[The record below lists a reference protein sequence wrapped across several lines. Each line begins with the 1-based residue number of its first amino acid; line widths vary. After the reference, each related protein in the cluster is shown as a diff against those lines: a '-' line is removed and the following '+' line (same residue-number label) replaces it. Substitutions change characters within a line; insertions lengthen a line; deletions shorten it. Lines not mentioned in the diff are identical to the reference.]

1 MNDFLI
7 NYLIG
12 DLDIEERIEFM
23 RKCSKLLLNDEIFIK
38 DSYVI
43 NSINLTFTLLV
54 SICNYYLAN
63 STKNNFEIS
72 ERLKRINLKRLYFLV
87 AKKLSE
93 EEKKTNKIVI
103 ENLYKE
109 YYVFCE
115 KCNWNES
122 LLFKSREKAKNI
134 DNIYN
139 KKFTFSEIV
148 ILNELR
154 VEQIIE
160 YGSFYAKEML
170 GKNRNK
176 KIRQLMNTD
185 NYEFFYMLLTEKDNQ
200 KIIEYLN
207 DNYHTFDLNKIKKLI
222 PKFIQNYSII
232 ENIDEQKRLENIEKK
247 LEIMLETTI
256 VNILNE
262 IRNSLNIKKSSI
274 NNVSIKTE
282 NETCQKRA
290 KKIVKLYIDGNY
302 RNIKHF
308 CKDLHMGI
316 STFNSYI
323 KLVKQID
330 EELYNQIEERLK
342 MQSSRNISILNNEL
356 SKIVYFIKNGVE
368 LEDGRV
374 KEFDILD
381 YCKLINLSLENMRCF
396 LNKSNLEMEDLKLI
410 RKFLM
415 QYRNFKMITKN
426 YIYNEKNIVL
436 VNDISHEV
444 TIEEKEKV
452 IEYLENNK
460 IPLLNVTYNT
470 ALKRFLSNDLN
481 VKQKKIII

>member
-1 MNDFLI
+1 M
-7 NYLIG
+7 
-12 DLDIEERIEFM
+12 
-23 RKCSKLLLNDEIFIK
+23 
-38 DSYVI
+38 
-43 NSINLTFTLLV
+43 
-54 SICNYYLAN
+54 
-63 STKNNFEIS
+63 
-72 ERLKRINLKRLYFLV
+72 
-87 AKKLSE
+87 
-93 EEKKTNKIVI
+93 
-103 ENLYKE
+103 
-109 YYVFCE
+109 
-115 KCNWNES
+115 
-122 LLFKSREKAKNI
+122 FKSREKAKNI